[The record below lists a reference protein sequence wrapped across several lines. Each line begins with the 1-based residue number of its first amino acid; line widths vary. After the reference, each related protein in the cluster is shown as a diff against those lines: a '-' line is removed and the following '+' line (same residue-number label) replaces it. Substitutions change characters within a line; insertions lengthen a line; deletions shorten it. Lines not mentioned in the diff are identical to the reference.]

1 MQYGGKEKCRSVF
14 LLKAVFISSFDG
26 YMYGLEKKRQKAN
39 PVKSNDVSFSYV
51 KAVRFL

>member
-14 LLKAVFISSFDG
+14 LLKAVFIFFDG